1 MKKGF
6 SLIELLVVV
15 AIIGV
20 LAGAGIVGYQGYLD
34 GVKKDTAKNQA
45 TQILQGMA
53 AAVISAKNGLSASQT
68 GCGATDTF
76 AACAGGIGAN
86 LKFPYNDL
94 DLGATAFDTSCS
106 SSAIAFQIND
116 DTTLLDASTATSITL
131 TPCIGVTGSA
141 AGTADST
148 LSVTKSF

>member
-45 TQILQGMA
+45 TQLLRALQA
-53 AAVISAKNGLSASQT
+53 AEISADSGLTGQDGCGPNDTVASCLGALGSTLESPYQTTTMTSANFTESCGTDGTHFSTTESVRAMNNLSGQTVTLVACDGGSPPSPVSDATASQT
-68 GCGATDTF
+68 F
-76 AACAGGIGAN
+76 
-86 LKFPYNDL
+86 
-94 DLGATAFDTSCS
+94 
-106 SSAIAFQIND
+106 
-116 DTTLLDASTATSITL
+116 
-131 TPCIGVTGSA
+131 
-141 AGTADST
+141 
-148 LSVTKSF
+148 

>member
-45 TQILQGMA
+45 TQVLQGLRA
-53 AAVISAKNGLSASQT
+53 AAISAQNGLQ
-68 GCGATDTF
+68 GQDNCGPTDSF
-76 AACAGGIGAN
+76 IACAGELGTDLN
-86 LKFPYNDL
+86 YPYADISL
-94 DLGATAFDTSCS
+94 TSAAFHASSCNVGDAFVMTNSTTTMDTSV
-106 SSAIAFQIND
+106 
-116 DTTLLDASTATSITL
+116 TITL
-131 TPCIGVTGSA
+131 TPCIGGTTTA
-141 AGTADST
+141 AGTSDST
-148 LSVTKSF
+148 LAESQDY

>member
-45 TQILQGMA
+45 TQILQGLRA
-53 AAVISAKNGLSASQT
+53 AAISAQNGLQGQTNCGPADSFVQCAGELGKDLNYPYGDISLTSA
-68 GCGATDTF
+68 AF
-76 AACAGGIGAN
+76 AASTPCGVGDAFIMTN
-86 LKFPYNDL
+86 STTTME
-94 DLGATAFDTSCS
+94 TAVT
-106 SSAIAFQIND
+106 IQ
-116 DTTLLDASTATSITL
+116 L
-131 TPCIGVTGSA
+131 TPCIGGTSTA
-141 AGTADST
+141 AGTADNT
-148 LSVTKSF
+148 LLEEQDY